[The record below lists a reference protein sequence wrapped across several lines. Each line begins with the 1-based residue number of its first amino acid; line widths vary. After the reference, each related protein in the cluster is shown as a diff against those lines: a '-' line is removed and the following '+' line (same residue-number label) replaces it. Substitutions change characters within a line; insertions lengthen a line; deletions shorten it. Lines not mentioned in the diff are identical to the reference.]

1 MQVAFTEGAVHD
13 FSLFKYSNIASFNES
28 YCILADSSYQGIR
41 NYHKNSMIPTKKPRN
56 KELNE
61 LDENYNIEL
70 AKGRITMECVNA
82 RLKTFKIFSTAY
94 RNWLKNIDRRVI
106 LISGIYNFELIH

>member
-1 MQVAFTEGAVHD
+1 
-13 FSLFKYSNIASFNES
+13 
-28 YCILADSSYQGIR
+28 
-41 NYHKNSMIPTKKPRN
+41 MIPTKKPRN

-70 AKGRITMECVNA
+70 AKRRITMECVNA

-106 LISGIYNFELIH
+106 LISGIHNFELTH